1 MLIRQILQ
9 TDLHIIFVL
18 QAVFQ
23 DIKLQHADYTYDDL
37 FQTGIELLEDLN
49 GTFLRDL
56 FHTLDELFSLH
67 GIHLTYSGK
76 MLRCESGN
84 SFVLELFLG
93 HTQSIT
99 DGEDTGIEHTDN
111 ISGIGLV

>member
-1 MLIRQILQ
+1 
-9 TDLHIIFVL
+9 
-18 QAVFQ
+18 
-23 DIKLQHADYTYDDL
+23 
-37 FQTGIELLEDLN
+37 
-49 GTFLRDL
+49 
-56 FHTLDELFSLH
+56 
-67 GIHLTYSGK
+67 

-93 HTQSIT
+93 HTQGIT